1 MDVNSLNPIRPVIP
15 SVPAQPTQSTQD
27 VASRKTNEIPK
38 PVEQPVEDPK
48 KSEENLNE
56 AVDKLNK
63 TANVFDRALKFQIHD
78 ETHRTVVSV
87 VDTAND
93 KVIRQY
99 PSEEVLDMVAKMEN
113 YLGMIFDKKA

>member
-1 MDVNSLNPIRPVIP
+1 MDVNSVGSLKSVITASP
-15 SVPAQPTQSTQD
+15 SVNNSGALHAEKKAVEAPASLD
-27 VASRKTNEIPK
+27 SGKESVENNEK
-38 PVEQPVEDPK
+38 
-48 KSEENLNE
+48 NLNE

-63 TANVFDRALKFQIHD
+63 TAKVFERSLQFKVHD
-78 ETHRTVVSV
+78 ETHRTMVSV
-87 VDTAND
+87 VDTSND

>member
-15 SVPAQPTQSTQD
+15 SVSTTSSSD
-27 VASRKTNEIPK
+27 VVDRKPNEIPK